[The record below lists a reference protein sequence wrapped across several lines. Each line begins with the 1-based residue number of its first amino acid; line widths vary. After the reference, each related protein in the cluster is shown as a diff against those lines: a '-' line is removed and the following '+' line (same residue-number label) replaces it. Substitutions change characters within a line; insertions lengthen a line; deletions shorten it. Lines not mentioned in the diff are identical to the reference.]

1 MDSTSV
7 MTNDVPSSSRP
18 KVSPV
23 LQFVLLLTPVVMT
36 CFYLVYAL
44 TGWVIEGR
52 DKLNWSIEAV
62 GVAFWVGSGIV
73 LFSLLV
79 LLLARYKGVGLR
91 HILVYSSFMH
101 IAVAV
106 LLTLSIYIAVRS

>member
-7 MTNDVPSSSRP
+7 MTNDAPISSRP

-52 DKLNWSIEAV
+52 HKLNWSIEAE

-73 LFSLLV
+73 FYSLLV
-79 LLLARYKGVGLR
+79 LLLARYKGVGRR
-91 HILVYSSFMH
+91 HILVYSSIMH
-101 IAVAV
+101 IAFAV
-106 LLTLSIYIAVRS
+106 LLTLSIHIAIRS